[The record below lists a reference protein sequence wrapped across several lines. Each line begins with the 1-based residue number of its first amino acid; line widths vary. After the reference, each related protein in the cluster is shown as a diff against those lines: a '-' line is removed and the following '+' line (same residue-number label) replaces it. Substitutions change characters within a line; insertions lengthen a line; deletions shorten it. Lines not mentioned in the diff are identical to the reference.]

1 MLRYGPEFAGEK
13 IYIGNNEE
21 SVKVW
26 NSAKRWCST
35 SENIKIKIFQLLH
48 LLVSYDQVGDVVD
61 GSEAEA
67 IRHADLPVQF
77 MIIVQISL

>member
-1 MLRYGPEFAGEK
+1 M
-13 IYIGNNEE
+13 
-21 SVKVW
+21 SVKDVLVW
-26 NSAKRWCST
+26 NSAKRWWST

-67 IRHADLPVQF
+67 IRHADLPVEF
-77 MIIVQISL
+77 I

>member
-1 MLRYGPEFAGEK
+1 MYQFETLPRDG
-13 IYIGNNEE
+13 
-21 SVKVW
+21 
-26 NSAKRWCST
+26 ST

-67 IRHADLPVQF
+67 LRHTDLPVQF
-77 MIIVQISL
+77 IYELMK